1 MELAIANRRLDWPDC
16 RNTRDLGG
24 LPRRGGVTPMGVL
37 VRSDNI
43 AHLTPAGREALTAY
57 GVTTVIDLRTDGE
70 VSRVPNPFADGAGPV
85 YRHRPLID
93 DSMMVELGAASGMFE
108 RYLMMLDGRPEAFRA
123 IFEAV
128 DEAEGGAVFHCFAG
142 KDRTGLVAAMLLSLA
157 GVPDDAIASDFA
169 ESDAQLAAR
178 YQEWIAA
185 AVPERRGE
193 MREEFNC
200 PPDRILGVL
209 EHLTKKWGG
218 VPAYLEGSGMKP
230 ESIDRLG
237 AKLA

>member
-1 MELAIANRRLDWPDC
+1 
-16 RNTRDLGG
+16 
-24 LPRRGGVTPMGVL
+24 MGVL

-43 AHLTPAGREALTAY
+43 AHLTPAGREALIAY

-70 VSRVPNPFADGAGPV
+70 VSRVPNSFSGGGGPA

-93 DSMMVELGAASGMFE
+93 DSMMVELGAASGMAE

-123 IFEAV
+123 IFETLA
-128 DEAEGGAVFHCFAG
+128 EAEGASVFHCFAG

-169 ESDAQLAAR
+169 ETDTQLAVS

-185 AVPERRGE
+185 ALPERRSE
-193 MREEFNC
+193 MREEFQC

-209 EHLTKKWGG
+209 DHLTRKWGG
-218 VPAYLEGSGMKP
+218 VPAYLEASGMEP

-237 AKLA
+237 AKLS

>member
-1 MELAIANRRLDWPDC
+1 
-16 RNTRDLGG
+16 
-24 LPRRGGVTPMGVL
+24 MGVL

-70 VSRVPNPFADGAGPV
+70 VSRAPNPFADGAGPI
-85 YRHRPLID
+85 YRHLPMID
-93 DSMMVELGAASGMFE
+93 DSMMVELGTASGMFE
-108 RYLMMLDGRPEAFRA
+108 RYLMMLDGRPGAFRA

-128 DEAEGGAVFHCFAG
+128 AEADGAAVFHCFAG

-157 GVPDDAIASDFA
+157 GVPGDAIAEDF
-169 ESDAQLAAR
+169 EETDAQLAAR
-178 YQEWIAA
+178 YQEWMAA
-185 AVPERRGE
+185 AAPERRKA
-193 MREEFNC
+193 MREEFRC

-209 EHLTKKWGG
+209 EHLAKNWGG
-218 VPAYLEGSGMKP
+218 VPAYLEASGMKP
-230 ESIDRLG
+230 ASIDRLG